1 MDFSWTKEQ
10 RDFRYRVRNFLEK
23 TLPSDWEAKS
33 KYDTSSGYVSEYS
46 RTFCPLLA
54 QQGLLIPH
62 WPKAY
67 GGEDLDPYYHWILGE
82 ELFAVGDPRSY
93 QYMNVN
99 WVGPAILQYGTE
111 AQKAEHLGRIVAGT
125 HIWCQGFSE
134 PSAGSDLAALS
145 TTAQRTDTGYVI
157 DGVKI
162 WTSGA
167 SLADYCLMLART
179 GPDRYEGISV
189 FLVSMKTPGISARPI
204 PNFMGEFSLHETVF
218 NQVEVPFEALLGEEN
233 AGWQIVRQIM
243 HNERIGQPRYS
254 LSIRGL
260 DRAVAMLKDKNRF
273 GSQAVRADAGRAYAA
288 LQSARSLSLQV
299 IDARAKRLPPSA
311 ITSIARYALVSAD
324 RYVADFLSGYL
335 HDELMERTDPLLSA
349 TYRRTG
355 STGLAAG
362 AAEIQLNLIS
372 RDFLQ
377 MPKS

>member
-1 MDFSWTKEQ
+1 MDFKWSEGQ
-10 RDFRYRVRNFLEK
+10 RRFRQRVRDILKEA
-23 TLPSDWEAKS
+23 LPEDWDVRS
-33 KYDTSSGYVSEYS
+33 KYDTSSAYISEFS
-46 RTFCPLLA
+46 RTFCPILA
-54 QQGLLIPH
+54 REGLLIPH
-62 WPKAY
+62 WPREF

-99 WVGPAILQYGTE
+99 WVGPAILQYGTAE
-111 AQKAEHLGRIVAGT
+111 QKDEHIGRIAAGT

-145 TTAQRTDTGYVI
+145 TRARRTDRGYVI
-157 DGVKI
+157 DGVKV

-167 SLADYCLMLART
+167 SLADFCLMLART
-179 GPDRYEGISV
+179 GPERYEGISV

-218 NQVEVPFEALLGEEN
+218 DQVEVPFSALLGEERQ
-233 AGWQIVRQIM
+233 GWQIVRQIM

-254 LSIRGL
+254 LSMRGL
-260 DRAVAMLKDKNRF
+260 DRAVAILKAKGRF
-273 GSQAVRADAGRAYAA
+273 ASQAVRADAARAHAA
-288 LQSARSLSLQV
+288 LQAARSLSLQV
-299 IDARAKRLPPSA
+299 IDARAKRQPPSA
-311 ITSIARYALVSAD
+311 ITSIARYALVDAD
-324 RYVADFLSGYL
+324 RCVADFLSAYL
-335 HDELMERTDPLLSA
+335 HDELMDRQDPLINA

>member
-1 MDFSWTKEQ
+1 MDFSWTAEQ
-10 RDFRYRVRNFLEK
+10 RRFRHRVRDSIQRL
-23 TLPSDWEAKS
+23 LPSDWEEKS
-33 KYDTSSGYVSEYS
+33 KYDTSSRYVSEFS

-54 QQGLLIPH
+54 QEGLLIPH

-111 AQKAEHLGRIVAGT
+111 EQKAEHIGRIVAGT

-145 TTAQRTDTGYVI
+145 TSARRTDSGYVI

-179 GPDRYEGISV
+179 GQDRYEGISV
-189 FLVSMKTPGISARPI
+189 FLVPMKAPGVSARPI

-218 NQVEVPFEALLGEEN
+218 DNVEVPLSALLGEEN
-233 AGWQIVRQIM
+233 GGWQIVRQIM

-254 LSIRGL
+254 LAIRGL
-260 DRAVAMLKDKNRF
+260 DRAVALLKARDRF
-273 GSQAVRADAGRAYAA
+273 NGQTVRADAARAYAA
-288 LQSARSLSLQV
+288 LQAARSLSLQV
-299 IDARAKRLPPSA
+299 IDARAKRMPPSA
-311 ITSIARYALVSAD
+311 ITSIARYSLVSAD
-324 RYVADFLSGYL
+324 RAVADFLSSYL
-335 HDELMERTDPLLSA
+335 HDELMERTDPLVSA

-377 MPKS
+377 MPKG

>member
-1 MDFSWTKEQ
+1 MDFKWSEDQ
-10 RDFRYRVRNFLEK
+10 RRFRQRVRDILK
-23 TLPSDWEAKS
+23 DALPDDWDVRS
-33 KYDTSSGYVSEYS
+33 KYDTSSTYISEFS
-46 RTFCPLLA
+46 RKFCPMLA
-54 QQGLLIPH
+54 REGLLIPH
-62 WPKAY
+62 WPREF
-67 GGEDLDPYYHWILGE
+67 GGQDLDPYYHWILGE

-99 WVGPAILQYGTE
+99 WVGPAILQYGTAE
-111 AQKAEHLGRIVAGT
+111 QKDEHIGRIAAGT

-145 TTAQRTDTGYVI
+145 TQARRTDRGYVI

-167 SLADYCLMLART
+167 SLADFCLMLART
-179 GPDRYEGISV
+179 GPERHEGISV

-218 NQVEVPFEALLGEEN
+218 DRVEVPFSALLGEERQ
-233 AGWQIVRQIM
+233 GWQIVRQIM

-254 LSIRGL
+254 LAMRGL
-260 DRAVAMLKDKNRF
+260 DRAVAVLKAKGRF
-273 GSQAVRADAGRAYAA
+273 GSQTARVDAARAHAA
-288 LQSARSLSLQV
+288 LQAARSLSLQV
-299 IDARAKRLPPSA
+299 IDARAKRQPPSA
-311 ITSIARYALVSAD
+311 ITSIARYALVNAD
-324 RYVADFLSGYL
+324 RCVADFLSAYL
-335 HDELMERTDPLLSA
+335 HDELMDQQDPLINA

-377 MPKS
+377 TPKS